1 MIRQCF
7 LAKTGIQF
15 HRDSF
20 KEVGLE
26 PSTLYPDWDKL
37 RETEFKVSG
46 HDAEPTDATLTDKS
60 HGSLPAPSEDELLD
74 AKCKIYDQLKLA
86 KGCLWW
92 ILEILPLRYVIYF
105 FSRFYLCHS
114 IRARLFVFL
123 RMHLGRPRKF
133 SELIREKEEIYV
145 HRSVKI
151 RMEAEGLEGGKYK
164 PKAKFEDLD
173 YYWVD

>member
-26 PSTLYPDWDKL
+26 PSALYPDWDEL
-37 RETEFKVSG
+37 RKTEFKVS
-46 HDAEPTDATLTDKS
+46 DKS
-60 HGSLPAPSEDELLD
+60 HDPLPAPSEDELSD
-74 AKCKIYDQLKLA
+74 ARCKIYDQLKLP

-92 ILEILPLRYVIYF
+92 ILEILLRPYVIFF
-105 FSRFYLCHS
+105 FSQFYLRHS

-123 RMHLGRPRKF
+123 RMHPGSPRKF
-133 SELIREKEEIYV
+133 SGLIREKEEIYV

-151 RMEAEGLEGGKYK
+151 REEATSLEGGTYK
-164 PKAKFEDLD
+164 PKANLKNLD

>member
-15 HRDSF
+15 HGDSF

-26 PSTLYPDWDKL
+26 PLTLYPDWDKL
-37 RETEFKVSG
+37 HETEFKVSD
-46 HDAEPTDATLTDKS
+46 HDAE
-60 HGSLPAPSEDELLD
+60 SLPAPSEVELLD
-74 AKCKIYDQLKLA
+74 AKCKIYDQLKSV

-92 ILEILPLRYVIYF
+92 ILEILPLRYVIFF
-105 FSRFYLCHS
+105 FSRLYLRYS

-123 RMHLGRPRKF
+123 RMHLGRPRKI
-133 SELIREKEEIYV
+133 SKPIREKKEKIYV

-151 RMEAEGLEGGKYK
+151 RMETEAKELEGGKTGDSKYK
-164 PKAKFEDLD
+164 PKANFENLD